1 MSQRDDL
8 LCAARDYII
17 RRGRLI
23 RRAVTKSGRKL
34 VAEAGDAGLP
44 VIEAEARQAERWL
57 VAVEAVNR
65 QVMPRHPVAR
75 QLGWQADAKTFVT
88 GHDASWRVEPR
99 YANQA
104 AALAARRPDGTL
116 ACWKDAIGAASSGWP
131 NKIPWRAVVVSTG
144 EQPATSFTTHQGA
157 SPRVLSI
164 CSPPFGTD
172 GQASCAVAE
181 AVEQGVEAHYGTA
194 GPAFVA
200 RLQARLEEDSG
211 PELPALTRALRQP
224 LHAQAQ
230 RAGNSVQV
238 GEDEEEAEPD
248 RLGVG
253 QRIHPRRCTTT
264 GSARH
269 RRRRLGVV
277 ERVRR
282 GRRTAPS
289 RARRCRSRW
298 PPRRRPSPPESPPSR
313 S

>member
-99 YANQA
+99 YADQA

-116 ACWKDAIGAASSGWP
+116 ACWKDAIGAASSHL
-131 NKIPWRAVVVSTG
+131 VVKVGAYAGLASPLLEPLG
-144 EQPATSFTTHQGA
+144 LDSFTVDISGRSTRGKAITAMVALSCWADPSDKSEAMHTWQTA
-157 SPRVLSI
+157 SVI
-164 CSPPFGTD
+164 G
-172 GQASCAVAE
+172 
-181 AVEQGVEAHYGTA
+181 YGSTWLA
-194 GPAFVA
+194 A
-200 RLQARLEEDSG
+200 
-211 PELPALTRALRQP
+211 
-224 LHAQAQ
+224 
-230 RAGNSVQV
+230 
-238 GEDEEEAEPD
+238 
-248 RLGVG
+248 
-253 QRIHPRRCTTT
+253 
-264 GSARH
+264 
-269 RRRRLGVV
+269 
-277 ERVRR
+277 
-282 GRRTAPS
+282 
-289 RARRCRSRW
+289 
-298 PPRRRPSPPESPPSR
+298 
-313 S
+313 